1 MQHLRGALEG
11 ATGYDR
17 VRDAPFGEEPA
28 WRLREAGDRCADQ
41 RSSRAAENEGPSPA
55 LAPKGLDRRE
65 PADQED
71 PGRRAETPAATMS
84 NQASPLPRRQHIR
97 EVGDHQWREPAESE
111 SRQKAENGQP
121 RHVRAQSREARHRRE
136 KEKRGDEEGSSPVTV
151 GAPPHGRGADDR
163 PDIDRC
169 KEKGELRR
177 GRALRWHRKYRR
189 QHIAEGDLQKVEGK
203 SKAAQGNG
211 RKMQRRQRRAVEIR
225 RDLDLVVATR
235 RLAADCPGSAA

>member
-1 MQHLRGALEG
+1 
-11 ATGYDR
+11 
-17 VRDAPFGEEPA
+17 
-28 WRLREAGDRCADQ
+28 
-41 RSSRAAENEGPSPA
+41 
-55 LAPKGLDRRE
+55 
-65 PADQED
+65 
-71 PGRRAETPAATMS
+71 MS

-111 SRQKAENGQP
+111 PRQKAENGQP

-151 GAPPHGRGADDR
+151 GEPPHGRGADDR

-211 RKMQRRQRRAVEIR
+211 RKMQRR
-225 RDLDLVVATR
+225 
-235 RLAADCPGSAA
+235 